1 MSSPI
6 AHDAWPPPLAHCGKP
21 LVEPA
26 DDRVT
31 IAEISDEPING
42 YTGTRMLYTAL
53 VPMEDLDAVMSTID
67 GLGQSI
73 RTISEDRSFD
83 QDGAFSPTFWMYGL
97 KATKRFESLINHWGN
112 GTKEILLPDNA
123 FLMHFKL
130 FPRFLDDEIAWDDY
144 DLPLHDVVRTTP
156 VSNYDFPNDR
166 SAARITVR
174 RDYLDRYLSHKNCA
188 AVVTYFDE
196 RCSTGDAEV
205 DALIKAGVYD
215 LKQPG
220 RELWFKNLLHLE
232 HTQISQVWGTAL
244 LLKPSGVSSY
254 RKATPVL
261 TWPDRT
267 EPVDSEKQ
275 GVFKTMETIFVKDD
289 VLAEYEDKPEYA
301 IHAITGSVGYE
312 NRWAVGHT
320 HRIGRNHIELE
331 LRKLYEGAPTDVIVH
346 FHKFAAAEAVAE

>member
-1 MSSPI
+1 M
-6 AHDAWPPPLAHCGKP
+6 
-21 LVEPA
+21 
-26 DDRVT
+26 
-31 IAEISDEPING
+31 
-42 YTGTRMLYTAL
+42 
-53 VPMEDLDAVMSTID
+53 
-67 GLGQSI
+67 
-73 RTISEDRSFD
+73 
-83 QDGAFSPTFWMYGL
+83 
-97 KATKRFESLINHWGN
+97 
-112 GTKEILLPDNA
+112 
-123 FLMHFKL
+123 
-130 FPRFLDDEIAWDDY
+130 
-144 DLPLHDVVRTTP
+144 
-156 VSNYDFPNDR
+156 
-166 SAARITVR
+166 
-174 RDYLDRYLSHKNCA
+174 
-188 AVVTYFDE
+188 
-196 RCSTGDAEV
+196 

-267 EPVDSEKQ
+267 EPVDLEKQ

-289 VLAEYEDKPEYA
+289 VLADYEDKPEYE

-346 FHKFAAAEAVAE
+346 FHKFSVAEAVAEKDQEVNGKRNVGERARELILAYLALTKTISELSTSMGFPISQEDICKYDSVKVDYSGWWKFEGLKSLGNVIPLGMTKATRFETLWGLLWGGLAARGATS